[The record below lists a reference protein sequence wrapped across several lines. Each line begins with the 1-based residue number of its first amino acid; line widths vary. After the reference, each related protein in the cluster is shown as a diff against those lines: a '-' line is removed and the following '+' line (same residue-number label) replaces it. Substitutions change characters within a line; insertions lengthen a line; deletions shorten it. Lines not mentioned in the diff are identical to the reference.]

1 MKVLII
7 GSNSIHVS
15 SYVKSLAEK
24 ESDIFLLTEEN
35 CSFDHVKGEF
45 MVNFR
50 DLNPISLIKN
60 YFKLKKYLLF
70 LQPDVI
76 HVHQLNR
83 LAYFVTRIASKL
95 KIPVVST
102 AWGSDVLLIP
112 FKNRFF
118 RFLTKK
124 AIERSVTV
132 TADAEIMI
140 ESMQLLVKSDVKY
153 ELLQYGIEMVDPVEK
168 EDVIF
173 SNRLHKD
180 LYRIDKVIDYF
191 CEFSK
196 LNSSWKLVIGAEGEK
211 TEMLKDK
218 VNTLNI
224 SDKVEFVG
232 WLLPA
237 DNKSWYAKSKI
248 YISIPESDGT
258 SVSVLEAMSA
268 GCIPILSDI
277 GVSYELIE
285 KGENGIIEKKNENPL
300 DRAILLNSEEVYLRN
315 RALVELKASRN
326 RCTDRFIEIYS
337 NAIRHEN

>member
-1 MKVLII
+1 
-7 GSNSIHVS
+7 
-15 SYVKSLAEK
+15 
-24 ESDIFLLTEEN
+24 
-35 CSFDHVKGEF
+35 
-45 MVNFR
+45 
-50 DLNPISLIKN
+50 
-60 YFKLKKYLLF
+60 
-70 LQPDVI
+70 
-76 HVHQLNR
+76 
-83 LAYFVTRIASKL
+83 
-95 KIPVVST
+95 
-102 AWGSDVLLIP
+102 
-112 FKNRFF
+112 
-118 RFLTKK
+118 
-124 AIERSVTV
+124 
-132 TADAEIMI
+132 MI
-140 ESMQLLVKSDVKY
+140 ESMQLLVKSVVKY

-180 LYRIDKVIDYF
+180 LYRIDQVIDYF

-211 TEMLKDK
+211 TEMLKYK

-285 KGENGIIEKKNENPL
+285 NGENGIIEKKNENPL
-300 DRAILLNSEEVYLRN
+300 DRAILLNREEVYLRN

-337 NAIRHEN
+337 NAIKNEN